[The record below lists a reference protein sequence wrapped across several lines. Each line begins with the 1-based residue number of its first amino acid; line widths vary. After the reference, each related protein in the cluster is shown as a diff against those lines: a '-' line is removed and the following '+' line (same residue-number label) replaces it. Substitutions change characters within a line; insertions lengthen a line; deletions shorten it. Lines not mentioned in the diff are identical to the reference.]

1 MDLIPPFSAQQ
12 LTAICQV
19 LADTDKGLTGSQIG
33 QLLADS
39 RIPDPNPEMTKWKRL
54 YNAFAEWQNAKQ
66 LGNCVLMFVSRAMNP
81 TLYTTQRDL
90 FASRR
95 DELNVVLAF
104 AGIHVGEDGKIRRS
118 TKAENL
124 SEAMKRASRLHDAL
138 SNRNVHQDVLKFC
151 KAELLDEN
159 YFHAVFEAMK
169 SIAAKIRTLSG
180 LASDGADLVQ
190 QAFGQGQSGPILA
203 VNKLVTDT
211 DKGEQRGFANLLV
224 GLFGTI
230 RNPLAH
236 NPKVEWD
243 MSEQDAMDILT
254 TASLIHRKLDKAY
267 LYGVRHP

>member
-1 MDLIPPFSAQQ
+1 MEQIPPFSAQQ

-19 LADTDKGLTGSQIG
+19 LADTDKGLTGTEIG

-39 RIPDPNPEMTKWKRL
+39 RIRDTDPELTKWKRL
-54 YNAFAEWQNAKQ
+54 YNAFAHWQNTKQ
-66 LGNCVLMFVSRAMNP
+66 LGNCVLMFISRAMNP
-81 TLYTTQRDL
+81 ALYTTRRDL
-90 FASRR
+90 FAFRR

-104 AGIHVGEDGKIRRS
+104 SGMHVGEDGKLRRS
-118 TKAENL
+118 SKAENL

-138 SNRNVHQDVLKFC
+138 SSRKVHEDVLKFC

-169 SIAAKIRTLSG
+169 SIASKIRTLSG
-180 LASDGADLVQ
+180 LKSDGADLVQ
-190 QAFGQGQSGPILA
+190 HAFGQGQSGPLLA
-203 VNKLVTDT
+203 INSLSTDT

-243 MSEQDAMDILT
+243 MSEQDALDILT
-254 TASLIHRKLDKAY
+254 TASLVHRKLDKAC
-267 LYGVRHP
+267 LYKAGQP